1 MRLIVGLGNP
11 GKEYENTRHNVGFN
25 IIDLYLKKN
34 NLKLDK
40 EKFKGRYTKTSI
52 NGEEVIFLE
61 PQTFMNNSGES
72 IKAIMDFYKIDIKDL
87 LVIQDDLDMD
97 LGRIKL
103 RNKSSSGGHN
113 GIKNIELNLG
123 TNDFKRLKVGISNN
137 KKMET
142 IDYVLGKFTKEE
154 KEVLDETYIECV
166 QIIDEYLSMNFD
178 LLMGKHNKRKVYVRE
193 DI

>member
-1 MRLIVGLGNP
+1 MKLIVGLGNP

-25 IIDLYLKKN
+25 IIDLYLSSH

-40 EKFKGRYTKTSI
+40 DKFKGKYTKTNI
-52 NGEEVIFLE
+52 NNEEVIFLE

-72 IKAIMDFYKIDIKDL
+72 IRAIMDFYKIDIEDL

-103 RNKSSSGGHN
+103 RGKSNSGGHN
-113 GIKNIELNLG
+113 GIKSIESNLG

-137 KKMET
+137 KTIET
-142 IDYVLGKFTKEE
+142 TDYVLGKFTKED
-154 KEVLDETYIECV
+154 KIILDKTYEECI
-166 QIIDEYLSMNFD
+166 QIIDEFLSMDFD
-178 LLMGKHNKRKVYVRE
+178 LLMGRHNKKKENVKE